1 MTKLVVEINYRKYV
15 LDAKDALFF
24 VEILGKAEKY
34 TYEYQD
40 KIHRV
45 WSEGLEDTPI
55 TLTVLSDET
64 YRMAKAAGAP
74 KKD

>member
-1 MTKLVVEINYRKYV
+1 MTKLIIEINYRKYV
-15 LDAKDALFF
+15 LDAKDALSL

-40 KIHRV
+40 KIHRI
-45 WSEGLEDTPI
+45 WSDGLEDTPI
-55 TLTVLSDET
+55 TLSVLPDDT

>member
-1 MTKLVVEINYRKYV
+1 MTKLIIEINYRKYV
-15 LDAKDALFF
+15 LDAKDALSI
-24 VEILGKAEKY
+24 VEILGKAESYK
-34 TYEYQD
+34 YEYQD

-55 TLTVLSDET
+55 TLTVISDDT

>member
-1 MTKLVVEINYRKYV
+1 MTKLIIEISYKKYV
-15 LDAKDALFF
+15 LDAKDALAL
-24 VEILGKAEKY
+24 VEILGKAESYK
-34 TYEYQD
+34 YEYEG

-55 TLTVLSDET
+55 TLSVLPEDT

>member
-1 MTKLVVEINYRKYV
+1 MAKLIIDINYRKYV
-15 LDAKDALFF
+15 LDAKDALSI

-34 TYEYQD
+34 SYDYQD

-45 WSEGLEDTPI
+45 WSDGLEDTPI
-55 TLTVLSDET
+55 TLSVLPYDT

>member
-1 MTKLVVEINYRKYV
+1 MTKLIIEINYRKYV
-15 LDAKDALFF
+15 LDAKDALSI
-24 VEILGKAEKY
+24 VEILGKAESYK
-34 TYEYQD
+34 YEYEG

-55 TLTVLSDET
+55 TLSVLPDDT

>member
-1 MTKLVVEINYRKYV
+1 MTKLIIEINYRKYV
-15 LDAKDALFF
+15 LDAKDALSI

-34 TYEYQD
+34 TYEYEG

-45 WSEGLEDTPI
+45 WSEGLADTPI
-55 TLTVLSDET
+55 TLSVLPDDT

-74 KKD
+74 QKD

>member
-1 MTKLVVEINYRKYV
+1 MTKLVIEINYRKYV
-15 LDAKDALFF
+15 LDAKDALAL

-34 TYEYQD
+34 LYEYQD

-45 WSEGLEDTPI
+45 WSDGLEDTPI
-55 TLTVLSDET
+55 TLSVLPDDT